1 MFDPRRYI
9 GTGAV
14 LALVLLRLA
23 VGWHFFTAGLEK
35 ISIDPH
41 TKEVRMTFTA
51 APFLTQAKGPLAG
64 FFHSQAAIGHDWEAL
79 LAEPLENAPLSPEAA
94 KERTAWTSAYNRKR
108 IDAEKNKTTL
118 AAEIPPSAPY
128 SQWAKR
134 IVADWESIL
143 TRVKAVPSLSNEQK
157 QAADSALATR
167 KLQLAD
173 YLAGES
179 EAIADYRHQLWRLA
193 NWQTG
198 AEADVPFE
206 EKRIVVKT
214 TETGGTTKQWLAE
227 VDQLDQAYL
236 EDLWGILKS
245 DQRLDAATVAAMDDA
260 QQLPQEKQLHTVN
273 WIVTI
278 LTLAVGCCLLLGF
291 FTRLASLAGALF
303 LLGVIAA
310 QPPWVADASPLVI
323 NYIIEFAALLVL
335 AGTRAG
341 RWLGL
346 DFFTYALFSRFRR
359 AEMPS

>member
-23 VGWHFFTAGLEK
+23 VGWHFFSNGLEK
-35 ISIDPH
+35 ISVDPH

-51 APFLTQAKGPLAG
+51 APFLTQAKGPLAAI
-64 FFHSQAAIGHDWEAL
+64 FHSQAAVGHDWEAL
-79 LAEPLENAPLSPEAA
+79 LAEPLQNAPLSPEEA
-94 KERTAWTSAYNRKR
+94 KQRAAWTSAYNRKR
-108 IDAEKNKTTL
+108 IEAEKNKTTL
-118 AAEIPPSAPY
+118 AAEVPPFAPY
-128 SQWAKR
+128 QDWATR

-143 TRVKAVPSLSNEQK
+143 TRVKAMPGLSNEQK
-157 QAADSALATR
+157 QAADNALAQR
-167 KLQLAD
+167 KLQLVD

-193 NWQTG
+193 SWQTG
-198 AEADVPFE
+198 PEADVAFE
-206 EKRIVVKT
+206 EKRIATKT
-214 TETGGTTKQWLAE
+214 TETGGTAKPWVAE

-236 EDLWGILKS
+236 DDLWGILKS
-245 DQRLDAATVAAMDDA
+245 DQRTDWATIAAMDDA
-260 QQLPQEKQLHTVN
+260 QKLPQQRQLHMVN
-273 WIVTI
+273 WAVTI
-278 LTLAVGCCLLLGF
+278 LTLAVGACLLLGF

-303 LLGVIAA
+303 LLGVIAT

-323 NYIIEFAALLVL
+323 NQIIEFAALLVL
-335 AGTRAG
+335 AGTKAG

-359 AEMPS
+359 AEVPS